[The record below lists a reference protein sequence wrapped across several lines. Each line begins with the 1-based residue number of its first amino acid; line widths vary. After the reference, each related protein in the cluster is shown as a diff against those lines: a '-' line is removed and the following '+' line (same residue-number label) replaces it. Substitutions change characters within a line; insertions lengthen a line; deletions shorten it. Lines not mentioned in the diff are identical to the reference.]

1 MAQNA
6 FVQSMKTIAES
17 LIRKAGFDKTRS
29 GKVVGV
35 NSLTNTYSVK
45 VDGHVYNNVRV
56 VNDSTYNVGDT
67 VRVNIPV
74 NQMSQ
79 AYISASIFSD
89 ESIGKKIGH
98 AESLINA
105 IDGTLEDVKEIGG
118 HIYQLDI
125 TSVYGLHTSPPANQ
139 EYSTHTGILYKDGTR
154 VGDGTSAGDADPITP
169 NSSYYDNFHW
179 YLMISSGKE
188 EQTTGITQATLRLP
202 IDKYLY
208 GMVLILEWV
217 DGNGNVLLRKQTTL
231 IDNSEIADVET
242 TASNAYN
249 IASNA
254 YELADNTDNYF
265 WNVESGTDTGAHMTR
280 VPKDTF
286 IAATTDALRGYNLLA
301 KPEGVALRYGYSELA
316 QFTYDKLT
324 FNALYNGNLYKNME
338 LTTSSLT
345 FYDGTS
351 NGIELAKFNG
361 DGMVLK
367 NSSGYKTTESGNNG
381 FILYD
386 GTSLEKEL
394 ASFRASGS
402 VIGKTGETHLT
413 MDFHSLEMKDKN
425 GNTYFDVRDLRDD
438 KGKYV
443 LVKAFTGDNS
453 TTNFKLTSDLVSYID
468 SISSAMINGSTVS
481 PSNYSLVRINSDYY
495 ISFNSAPTT
504 SAIIE
509 VSCITTVATLKVYTA
524 GTRSSNSIYDYGFM
538 SFAEGYRSKAKG
550 DASHAEGY
558 SSQATEFCSH
568 AEGYSSKAFG
578 DYSHA
583 EGYSTLAN
591 TDASHAEG
599 NNTTASGEHSHA
611 EGYSTEA
618 SENSAHAEG
627 GSTIASGEY
636 SHAEGYGAESSG
648 TYSHASGYYTKA
660 NTILSN
666 VIGMYNIM
674 DTNNFQKMIGYYRC
688 NSSDY
693 TKTTITIR
701 IPKIPLVISVYYNG
715 VDITYSQSVAI
726 ASESVT
732 ITRMAGVVP
741 VFEDGDEIEIYSPMF
756 SHYPFIIGNGTSDS
770 SRSNAFSVSWDGD
783 VTASG
788 DMSIGGDITTQG
800 NVSASGINATGNIS
814 TTGDVDANDII
825 ASGNVASDGF
835 LTTKI
840 PFATVSGT
848 SATADGTFAETSV
861 TLAASGNIGAGD
873 GSGSINETA
882 TLNNY
887 YPIAI
892 SGWNGDNRHCMLSDC
907 DISSRSLGSAT
918 IHGYITNTSDSDAI
932 PQANAKVVVHILWI
946 KAN

>member
-1 MAQNA
+1 M
-6 FVQSMKTIAES
+6 E
-17 LIRKAGFDKTRS
+17 LI
-29 GKVVGV
+29 V
-35 NSLTNTYSVK
+35 
-45 VDGHVYNNVRV
+45 
-56 VNDSTYNVGDT
+56 
-67 VRVNIPV
+67 
-74 NQMSQ
+74 
-79 AYISASIFSD
+79 
-89 ESIGKKIGH
+89 E
-98 AESLINA
+98 
-105 IDGTLEDVKEIGG
+105 
-118 HIYQLDI
+118 
-125 TSVYGLHTSPPANQ
+125 TSVFDDERLSDDVQ
-139 EYSTHTGILYKDGTR
+139 EVQQVAST
-154 VGDGTSAGDADPITP
+154 A
-169 NSSYYDNFHW
+169 
-179 YLMISSGKE
+179 M
-188 EQTTGITQATLRLP
+188 
-202 IDKYLY
+202 
-208 GMVLILEWV
+208 
-217 DGNGNVLLRKQTTL
+217 
-231 IDNSEIADVET
+231 
-242 TASNAYN
+242 N
-249 IASNA
+249 IAGNNSQ
-254 YELADNTDNYF
+254 YF
-265 WNVESGTDTGAHMTR
+265 WHTETGTDTGVHITLT
-280 VPKDTF
+280 PQDTF
-286 IAATTDALRGYNLLA
+286 KANPSGYNLLA
-301 KPEGVALRYGYSELA
+301 RNNGVEVRDGLTACSV
-316 QFTYDKLT
+316 FTNSGTY
-324 FNALYNGNLYKNME
+324 FNAMLNGTNQLVAKYEASGAQIGAELSGYRNMTIDNNGIRFRNG
-338 LTTSSLT
+338 TTVLAKYDVDGVI
-345 FYDGTS
+345 FYDNTG
-351 NGIELAKFNG
+351 A
-361 DGMVLK
+361 
-367 NSSGYKTTESGNNG
+367 Y
-381 FILYD
+381 
-386 GTSLEKEL
+386 EL

-402 VIGKTGETHLT
+402 VIGKTDETHLT
-413 MDFHSLEMKDKN
+413 MDFHSLEMKDKD

-438 KGKYV
+438 NGEYV

-468 SISSAMINGSTVS
+468 SISSVMINGSTVS

-599 NNTTASGEHSHA
+599 NNTTASGEYSHA

-648 TYSHASGYYTKA
+648 TYSHAGGYYTKA

-674 DTNNFQKMIGYYRC
+674 DTNDFQKMIGYYRC

-693 TKTTITIR
+693 TKTTISIR
-701 IPKIPLVISVYYNG
+701 IPRVPLVISVYYNG
-715 VDITYSQSVAI
+715 VDITYSQSVSI
-726 ASESVT
+726 TSRNVT
-732 ITRMAGVVP
+732 ITTMAGVVP
-741 VFEDGDEIEIYSPMF
+741 VFEDGDEIEIYSPLF

-770 SRSNAFSVSWDGD
+770 SRSNAFSVNWDGD

-788 DMSIGGDITTQG
+788 DMFIGGDIIAQG
-800 NVSASGINATGNIS
+800 NVS
-814 TTGDVDANDII
+814 

-848 SATADGTFAETSV
+848 SVTADGTFAETSV
-861 TLAASGNIGAGD
+861 TLAASGNIAAGA

-932 PQANAKVVVHILWI
+932 PQENAKVVVHILWI